1 MIVPMRCRRQIFS
14 IIVFAC
20 LTGTS
25 FAFADDH
32 AVVATVAVDTFYVS
46 PSGSNLTGAGVKNNP
61 WRSLA
66 FALNKLASDS
76 LHPKVIKLA
85 NGVYSASTTG
95 ESFPLV
101 LKSWISLIGSDQLN
115 TVIDANRSERVLIG
129 QNNANILITQLA
141 IRNGLTQADTSDD
154 SRGGGLLLRNCR
166 QIIITSCALRSNEA
180 RTLGGGVFIDGGS
193 DISLENNFIEKNL
206 AVDGAAIYCSRT
218 KSAKFIA
225 NLIQHNT
232 AKNSAGGIYIDRASP
247 IVQRNRIRWNNANPA
262 ISKNTGGIIVR
273 SGNPIIGGGLG
284 TGNDIHNNL
293 GGAFASQ
300 LQVIDNTTP
309 VNARYN
315 YWGEIPTSSL
325 VLPAA
330 FVDLSNYRNSAINIP
345 LGTSE
350 FYVAPNG
357 SNENNGAPNS
367 PWRTLGYAFTQIF
380 ATGLD
385 SLTIILPPGIY
396 SASTT
401 GEQFPIYPKSRIAIV
416 GATPI
421 SAAKNPAAAT
431 GAEAIISGENV
442 SNHEL
447 IRLQNVNRVRFANLI
462 FRNYKSATKTS
473 VIRARSSSDVIIENC
488 IFEDNQSQRG
498 AAITLL
504 ETKNAEIRN
513 NLFRRNHSVNS
524 GGAVALVKDASVF
537 SGNLFIN
544 NSAIEGGGAL
554 LCDSTS
560 ETRFSKNQFQNNTA
574 GFGGALYILLSN
586 ARVFSNSFLS
596 NRATLKGGA
605 IALDGASQPLI
616 GTRDSQAND
625 IYLNTAVKGGSQI
638 QRLEPGIK
646 VDVRYNFWGQIPD
659 STALSPFGQ
668 FASENF
674 RQVAS
679 RMPSDTKEIYIS
691 PNGDDAAAGI
701 SRSQALRT
709 IGEALQL
716 VLGTEKNP
724 LTVRLLPGKFAASTN
739 GETFPLVLE
748 NYLVLRGAG
757 RDSTII
763 EAENGSRVF
772 EGNNLVGSI
781 ISGLNIAGGNASGY
795 GGAILVKN
803 GMAAAAKKT
812 VSATIENCL
821 LQSNSA
827 THGGA
832 VAAVRNYKTLIR
844 NCVITNNRAQQNGG
858 AVLALG
864 DSVEIKDSAFSSNR
878 ATKDGGAVQ
887 IDSAAVV
894 TLINNRLHKNI
905 AAQGGGVAVMNGV
918 GRMWRNFI
926 IENWAQNGGGI
937 YLSANGKAIIGGAS
951 GNGNDIY
958 GNAGKELSSAP
969 RGDKIEA
976 RFNYFGGKPGPIFI
990 DNPAGFETS
999 TFRYVTITATEKNR
1013 EFFISP
1019 KGHDDNSGATKNSP
1033 WKTVTAALRRFFT
1046 EPGDS
1051 VRLHLLNGIYSANTS
1066 GEQFPL
1072 RLPHRVSLIGQNSD
1086 SVIFDGENKTRLLD
1100 INFVIGV
1107 HARNLTILNGNGTMP
1122 AIQPF
1127 SAGGVR
1133 VHRSAMVYF
1142 DRVVFRGNKTNNDGG
1157 AMAADSSQQV
1167 FITNCR
1173 FLENQGRGGAI
1184 FFHRLGGEIRSS
1196 EFRLNRSP
1204 GPGSAIYLHEASP
1217 QISGNIIVGNEV
1229 GGGETGGAIFC
1240 SQNSLPIIGG
1250 AAGQGNDI
1258 YNNTGGGRGQILSR
1272 QGNSPVINAMYN
1284 YLGNS
1289 NITETFVAPLN
1300 GFDLNFSRKVPIAT
1314 NSKPIITQI
1323 SPAANQPLRASRFDT
1338 VRFHV
1343 AAYDPENDFLTYS
1356 WMLNDGVAPVG
1367 FGAEYNFYPFF
1378 AGPGEHRVRVVVSD
1392 QKDTVMVHWKV
1403 VVSTTSVN
1411 ERTETLPQT
1420 FALQQNF
1427 PNPLRND
1434 AALTVLPYQIP
1445 KQTEVFLTVYDVLG
1459 RRVRLLE
1466 QSQKAAGFYSVIWDG
1481 LDEAGLRVKSGLYL
1495 VRMQAGDFTALR
1507 KIVVMR

>member
-1 MIVPMRCRRQIFS
+1 MRCHQQIFS

-20 LTGTS
+20 LTGAS
-25 FAFADDH
+25 FVFAGDH
-32 AVVATVAVDTFYVS
+32 AVVATAAVDTVYVS

-85 NGVYSASTTG
+85 NGVYSAATTG
-95 ESFPLV
+95 ENFPLV
-101 LKSWISLIGSDQLN
+101 LKSWISLIGSDNLN
-115 TVIDANRSERVLIG
+115 TVIDANRSERVLMG
-129 QNNANILITQLA
+129 QNSANILITQLT
-141 IRNGLTQADTSDD
+141 IRNGLTQTDTGDG
-154 SRGGGLLLRNCR
+154 SRGGGLMLRNCR
-166 QIIITSCALRSNEA
+166 QIVITSCALRSNEA

-206 AVDGAAIYCSRT
+206 AVDGAAIYCSRA
-218 KSAKFIA
+218 KSAKLIA

-247 IVQRNRIRWNNANPA
+247 VVQRNRIRWNNANPA

-273 SGNPIIGGGLG
+273 SANPIIGGGLG

-315 YWGEIPTSSL
+315 YWGDIPTSSL

-330 FVDLSNYRNSAINIP
+330 FVDLSNYRNIAINIP

-357 SNENNGAPNS
+357 SDENNGAPNS

-462 FRNYKSATKTS
+462 FRNYKSAGKTS

-498 AAITLL
+498 AAITLI

-513 NLFRRNHSVNS
+513 NLFRRNHSTNS
-524 GGAVALVKDASVF
+524 GGAVALVQDASVF

-544 NSAIEGGGAL
+544 NRALEGGGAV

-574 GFGGALYILLSN
+574 AFGGALYILLSN
-586 ARVFSNSFLS
+586 VRVFGNRFLS
-596 NRATLKGGA
+596 NRATLKGGGA

-625 IYLNTAVKGGSQI
+625 IYLNSAVKGGSQI
-638 QRLEPGIK
+638 QRLESGIK
-646 VDVRYNFWGQIPD
+646 VDARYNFWGQIPD

-679 RMPSDTKEIYIS
+679 RMPSDTKEIYVS
-691 PNGDDAAAGI
+691 PSGDDAATGI

-716 VLGTEKNP
+716 ILGTEKNP

-739 GETFPLVLE
+739 GEKFPLVLE
-748 NYLVLRGAG
+748 NYLILRGAG
-757 RDSTII
+757 RDSTTVD
-763 EAENGSRVF
+763 AENGSRVF
-772 EGNNLVGSI
+772 EGNNLVGSSI
-781 ISGLNIAGGNASGY
+781 AGLNIAGGNASGY

-803 GMAAAAKKT
+803 GTAAAAKKT
-812 VSATIENCL
+812 VAMTIENCL
-821 LQSNSA
+821 LQTNAA

-844 NCVITNNRAQQNGG
+844 NCVIINNHAQQNGG

-878 ATKDGGAVQ
+878 ATKEGGAAQ

-894 TLINNRLHKNI
+894 TLISNRLHNNI
-905 AAQGGGVAVMNGV
+905 AAQGGGVAVTNGV
-918 GRMWRNFI
+918 GRIWRNFI
-926 IENWAQNGGGI
+926 IENWAQNGGGV
-937 YLSANGKAIIGGAS
+937 YVSANAKAIIGGS
-951 GNGNDIY
+951 NGNGNDIY

-999 TFRYVTITATEKNR
+999 AFRYVTITAPEKNR

-1051 VRLHLLNGIYSANTS
+1051 VRLHLLNGIYSANTN

-1072 RLPHRVSLIGQNSD
+1072 RLPHRVSLIGQNPD
-1086 SVIFDGENKTRLLD
+1086 SVVFDGENKTRLLD

-1107 HARNLTILNGNGTMP
+1107 HVRNLTILNGNGTMP
-1122 AIQPF
+1122 AIQPY

-1133 VHRSAMVYF
+1133 VHRSALVYF
-1142 DRVVFRGNKTNNDGG
+1142 DRLIFRGNKTNSDGG

-1167 FITNCR
+1167 FITICR

-1184 FFHRLGGEIRSS
+1184 FFHRIGGEIRAC
-1196 EFRLNRSP
+1196 EFRQNRST
-1204 GPGSAIYLHEASP
+1204 GPGSAIYLQEASP

-1229 GGGETGGAIFC
+1229 AGGETGGAIFS

-1250 AAGQGNDI
+1250 AAGRGNDI
-1258 YNNTGGGRGQILSR
+1258 YNNTGGGRGQILAR
-1272 QGNSPVINAMYN
+1272 QGNSPVISATYN

-1289 NITETFVAPLN
+1289 SITETLVAPLN
-1300 GFDLNFSRKVPIAT
+1300 GFDLSFSRKVSIAT

-1323 SPAANQPLRASRFDT
+1323 LPAANQPLRASRFDT
-1338 VRFHV
+1338 VKFHV
-1343 AAYDPENDFLTYS
+1343 TAYDPENDFLTYS
-1356 WMLNDGVAPVG
+1356 WMLNDAVSPVG

-1411 ERTETLPQT
+1411 ERAEALPKT

-1445 KQTEVFLTVYDVLG
+1445 KQTEVILAVYDVLG

-1466 QSQKAAGFYSVIWDG
+1466 QSQKAAGFYSAIWDG
-1481 LDEAGLRVKSGLYL
+1481 LDEAGVRVKSGLYL
-1495 VRMQAGDFTALR
+1495 VRMQAGEFTALR
-1507 KIVVMR
+1507 KIVVTR